1 MQVQKWPQAAPRQAQ
16 AQAQAQ
22 ARSAGARRRMQNHA
36 PFGCIA

>member
-1 MQVQKWPQAAPRQAQ
+1 MQVQKWPQAAPRQ